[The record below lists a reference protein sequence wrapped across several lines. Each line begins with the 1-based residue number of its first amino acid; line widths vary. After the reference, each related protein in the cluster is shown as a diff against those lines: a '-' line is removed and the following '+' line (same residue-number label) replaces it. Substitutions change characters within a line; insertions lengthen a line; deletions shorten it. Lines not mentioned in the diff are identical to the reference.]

1 MARMRVLT
9 PDFAR
14 RGITDVREHENI
26 RDRRGLLAEQQPT
39 AVMFASAEDVGFTL
53 TERPHYVPA
62 RLARFFWFNPSL
74 SHSEQDTDKK
84 ILHYYPSSV
93 PLFDQAQSVGLVQ
106 GISGFTT
113 QFCPDETCQSLT
125 TKKHKLSFFS
135 PEPDFFLVIMVEVPK
150 GKTEGAEGKE
160 VWFERELEP
169 QVLRTAV
176 RHAYEAFHFLHGTLA
191 EQMRRD
197 GPDGLRKL
205 LEQFMTAYL
214 PALNMGRVDIF
225 T

>member
-1 MARMRVLT
+1 M
-9 PDFAR
+9 
-14 RGITDVREHENI
+14 
-26 RDRRGLLAEQQPT
+26 LA
-39 AVMFASAEDVGFTL
+39 SSEDAGFTL
-53 TERPHYVPA
+53 TDRPHYVPA
-62 RLARFFWFNPSL
+62 RLARFFWFNPTL
-74 SHSEQDTDKK
+74 SVSEQDMEKK

-93 PLFDQAQSVGLVQ
+93 PVFDQAQSVGLVQ

-125 TKKHKLSFFS
+125 TKKHKLAFFS

-150 GKTEGAEGKE
+150 AGKGDGADKE

-169 QVLRTAV
+169 QVLTSAV
-176 RHAYEAFHFLHGTLA
+176 RHAYDAFYFLHGKLGDCMSR
-191 EQMRRD
+191 E

-214 PALNMGRVDIF
+214 PALNMGRADIF

>member
-1 MARMRVLT
+1 V
-9 PDFAR
+9 
-14 RGITDVREHENI
+14 
-26 RDRRGLLAEQQPT
+26 
-39 AVMFASAEDVGFTL
+39 S
-53 TERPHYVPA
+53 A
-62 RLARFFWFNPSL
+62 RLSRFFWFNPTL
-74 SHSEQDTDKK
+74 SHNEQDTDKK

-93 PLFDQAQSVGLVQ
+93 PVFDQAQSVGLVQ

-150 GKTEGAEGKE
+150 AKAEGAEKE

-169 QVLRTAV
+169 QVLHTAV
-176 RHAYEAFHFLHGTLA
+176 RHTYEAFRFLHGSLA
-191 EQMRRD
+191 EHMQRD
-197 GPDGLRKL
+197 GPDGLRRL

-214 PALNMGRVDIF
+214 PALNMGRADIF
-225 T
+225 TLRLFVSFIFCLT